1 MTYRQQNS
9 KAPGEWRF
17 GRRGTAMVEF
27 VLVLPLLLTVL
38 AATFFFGWAMMHKHQ
53 VSVADRYAAWR
64 RVETGGW
71 PSEDRI
77 NEVCFADRAKDVDL
91 VSEAAVRQ
99 TARDLVDVAG
109 QQGAPVELLAEEL
122 VVERYPGG
130 KRARVSATFGHAMAD
145 LGKVRRRDHPPPRQ
159 RGRHLA
165 PGRGL
170 LLGDPAGPVLLRT
183 GRRVAEG
190 SGTGERD
197 GLNGPRAVSG
207 PVVGRCGACQ
217 AIGRGVRGEARR
229 GSARQCGWPAACVP

>member
-64 RVETGGW
+64 RVETGSW

-91 VSEAAVRQ
+91 VSEAAVGQ

-109 QQGAPVELLAEEL
+109 QQGGPVKLLAEEL

-130 KRARVSATFGHAMAD
+130 KQARVSATFRHAMA
-145 LGKVRRRDHPPPRQ
+145 LWAKSAGTITHHHGREGVTWRRDEVSCWTTLRDQYYSGLDGELLKVP
-159 RGRHLA
+159 A
-165 PGRGL
+165 PANGMASMVRGL
-170 LLGDPAGPVLLRT
+170 YL
-183 GRRVAEG
+183 
-190 SGTGERD
+190 
-197 GLNGPRAVSG
+197 
-207 PVVGRCGACQ
+207 
-217 AIGRGVRGEARR
+217 AR
-229 GSARQCGWPAACVP
+229 W

>member
-1 MTYRQQNS
+1 MTYRRQNS

-64 RVETGGW
+64 RVETGSW

-91 VSEAAVRQ
+91 VSEAAVGQ

-109 QQGAPVELLAEEL
+109 QQGGPVKLLAEEL

-130 KRARVSATFGHAMAD
+130 KQARVSATFRHAMA
-145 LGKVRRRDHPPPRQ
+145 LWAKSAGAITHHHGREGVTWRRDEVSCWPALRDLYYSGLDGELLKVP
-159 RGRHLA
+159 A
-165 PGRGL
+165 PANGMASMVRGL
-170 LLGDPAGPVLLRT
+170 YL
-183 GRRVAEG
+183 
-190 SGTGERD
+190 
-197 GLNGPRAVSG
+197 
-207 PVVGRCGACQ
+207 
-217 AIGRGVRGEARR
+217 AR
-229 GSARQCGWPAACVP
+229 W

>member
-64 RVETGGW
+64 RVETGSW

-91 VSEAAVRQ
+91 VSEAAVGQ

-109 QQGAPVELLAEEL
+109 QQGGPVKLLAEEL

-130 KRARVSATFGHAMAD
+130 KQARVSATFRHAMA
-145 LGKVRRRDHPPPRQ
+145 LWAKSAGAITHHHGREGVTWRRDEVSCWPALRDLYYSGLYGELLKVP
-159 RGRHLA
+159 A
-165 PGRGL
+165 PANGMASMVRGL
-170 LLGDPAGPVLLRT
+170 YL
-183 GRRVAEG
+183 
-190 SGTGERD
+190 
-197 GLNGPRAVSG
+197 
-207 PVVGRCGACQ
+207 
-217 AIGRGVRGEARR
+217 AR
-229 GSARQCGWPAACVP
+229 W